1 VLPPWC
7 ARAPRAPIPSPACA
21 HMGRNGVSGQLQGR
35 EGVLGGREGT
45 PISENP
51 PRFCPAPISASA
63 AATLDKGERGV
74 RAVEF
79 PARSPF
85 APSPYI
91 IFPTRSFLPTCVR
104 APQLTVMRRCCTS
117 TQLLLNDAGAG
128 CRTSQ
133 KEVRHQQSE
142 LRLRG
147 GDAPIRPGPAPR
159 GGRSPDWC
167 AVVEWA
173 SAIRRGGLA
182 TQMLREARK
191 GWCGGRGRTELQV
204 HMDNARALRYYGGD

>member
-1 VLPPWC
+1 MLPPWC

-45 PISENP
+45 PISANP
-51 PRFCPAPISASA
+51 PQFCPAPISASA
-63 AATLDKGERGV
+63 AATLDKGERGG
-74 RAVEF
+74 RAVE

-91 IFPTRSFLPTCVR
+91 IFPTRSFLPACAR
-104 APQLTVMRRCCTS
+104 APQLTVKHRCCTS

-159 GGRSPDWC
+159 GGRWRQVQHRPASPRPSLPVWG
-167 AVVEWA
+167 W
-173 SAIRRGGLA
+173 
-182 TQMLREARK
+182 RK
-191 GWCGGRGRTELQV
+191 KQNS
-204 HMDNARALRYYGGD
+204 DPPYYIVCKGSKNQ